1 MKAWVSHYS
10 MSLHTA
16 VLISLFAMN
25 ASAAQYVDAGDY
37 RIHFTTFSSTIIP
50 GQVAAAHNIVRA
62 KNRIVLNISAR
73 KQDQPVAARIKGQV
87 INLLNQRFEL
97 KFEEVREAEAIYYLA
112 NHLSLEQ
119 DILKFEIE
127 VTLEDDLSVPIR
139 FLRRYD

>member
-1 MKAWVSHYS
+1 M
-10 MSLHTA
+10 A
-16 VLISLFAMN
+16 V
-25 ASAAQYVDAGDY
+25 
-37 RIHFTTFSSTIIP
+37 
-50 GQVAAAHNIVRA
+50 
-62 KNRIVLNISAR
+62 
-73 KQDQPVAARIKGQV
+73 RIKGQV

-97 KFEEVREAEAIYYLA
+97 KFDEVREAEAIYYLA